1 MEDPFGLLN
10 IDELNKTQDKA
21 KPQHKRTYLVI
32 ISVLASLVV
41 LLVIGFLIQFR
52 NNVSADVNVGNYL
65 GTLKLTGLPEEIKT
79 GDSISLTLSVTNQ
92 GQTDIRSSYVLV
104 QGYGLNLSNTLNLAR
119 NLSESE
125 SGFLRQLNSE
135 ELLRFENAG
144 DSNFYWYVGDLNKK
158 QTKSQQILAKV
169 TAANGA
175 TPKIEAKYF
184 LPQTKTIPCGMLS
197 LGRCQTIVGSSQI
210 GGEQFLINL
219 VASDKIRLRAGYNFI
234 TLPYIMTTG
243 SIKDF
248 LSSLKDHWAYVFQPT
263 TGGYVDLNSGDNASL
278 IKPGVGFW
286 IYDSIGG
293 EYALPSTKVETNV
306 NEALTLNLDI
316 GYNQIGN
323 PYPKR
328 IILSGDKILVREIAE
343 DGSATGAIYSLKS
356 AIDSGVLSAP
366 YIISYKSSG
375 GGNTLS
381 DLLEYKALPLNST
394 LSAYTALTVK
404 STKKVTLIF
413 PGKEIVAPGDLL
425 SAEEKAKVEK
435 WILDNGLN
443 QFGDPAGT
451 AYSGGTPLIDEK
463 TGQTIDRLD
472 YIVTKHP
479 DRPWNK

>member
-1 MEDPFGLLN
+1 MKDPFGLLN
-10 IDELNKTQDKA
+10 IDELAETQEKA
-21 KPQHKRTYLVI
+21 KPQPKRTYLIV
-32 ISVLASLVV
+32 ISVLAGLVV
-41 LLVIGFLIQFR
+41 LLIIGFLLQFR
-52 NNVSADVNVGNYL
+52 SNVSADINVGNYL
-65 GTLKLTGLPEEIKT
+65 GTLKLTGLPQEIKA
-79 GDSISLTLSVTNQ
+79 GDSLSLTLSVANQ
-92 GQTDIRSSYVLV
+92 GQTDIHSSYVLV
-104 QGYGLNLSNTLNLAR
+104 EGYGLDLSNTLHLTQ

-125 SGFLRQLNSE
+125 PGFLRQLNSE
-135 ELLRFENAG
+135 EIARFESAG

-158 QTKSQQILAKV
+158 QTKSQQVKAKV
-169 TAANGA
+169 TAASGT

-184 LPQTKTIPCGMLS
+184 LPQTKTIPCGILS
-197 LGRCQTIVGSSQI
+197 LGRCQSVVGSSQI
-210 GGEQFLINL
+210 GEGQFLISL
-219 VASDKIRLRAGYNFI
+219 VNSDKLRLRAGYNFI

-278 IKPGVGFW
+278 VKPGVGFW
-286 IYDSIGG
+286 IYDSVGG
-293 EYALPSTKVETNV
+293 EYTLPSTKIETDI
-306 NEALTLNLDI
+306 NETSTLDLDI

-328 IILSGDKILVREIAE
+328 IIVSGDKILVREIAE

-375 GGNTLS
+375 GGSTLS

-394 LSAYTALTVK
+394 LSAYTALTLK
-404 STKKVTLIF
+404 STKKVALIF

-425 SAEEKAKVEK
+425 NSEEKAKVEK

-443 QFGDPAGT
+443 QFGDPTGT